1 MPPQRRGC
9 KPLISRCLR
18 YTSKTL
24 ISYDDAI
31 KNAESENDLRLNIKL
46 HGKDA
51 KLTEFGET
59 MEDVSIEADDDP
71 NASKLSFNKLE

>member
-1 MPPQRRGC
+1 MQTFDQS
-9 KPLISRCLR
+9 LFALHEQD
-18 YTSKTL
+18 L

-71 NASKLSFNKLE
+71 NASNFR